1 MCSIRIGRGAAETAA
16 FATPSLKSRSEPDRP
31 DWSIHLETGAGLL
44 QRIGMLAAK
53 RLLMREIKLSGREA
67 AVVRA
72 IGFAESMLGA
82 EILDSTRMEPED
94 VGDTLN
100 GLIAAGF
107 VETIPYAEQVDLA
120 EMPSTAFEVNPA
132 YVHEL
137 RNAISRR

>member
-1 MCSIRIGRGAAETAA
+1 MLRISLRRGKNATASA
-16 FATPSLKSRSEPDRP
+16 SPAR
-31 DWSIHLETGAGLL
+31 TG
-44 QRIGMLAAK
+44 ILAAK
-53 RLLMREIKLSGREA
+53 KLPMRDIKLSGREA

-72 IGFAESMLGA
+72 IGFAESMLGV

-107 VETIPYAEQVDLA
+107 VETVPYAEQVDLA
-120 EMPSTAFEVNPA
+120 EMPATAFEVNPA

-137 RNAISRR
+137 RVAVARR